1 MCFTFSFAFLR
12 IFFFDFLGHFFC
24 FLAHFFCCLPKFAF
38 FLLHLPLLHLP
49 FFIYLFTFCI
59 YVFFCV
65 RDWHPPTHSSLRWEG
80 EEGWGGDH
88 SQRKS
93 TRIAKQKFSDKYAKN
108 GTIFARIGENY
119 YEESVSLKNVENF
132 KKPIPAGLAANLCS
146 PPGGLPP
153 AAANPCRLVGGG
165 AGGRDQRWDQARWD
179 LSRGGTGTCVQ
190 RSYWNPSAHHCFCT

>member
-1 MCFTFSFAFLR
+1 MFHIFFR
-12 IFFFDFLGHFFC
+12 IFADFFFRFFRTFFLFFS
-24 FLAHFFCCLPKFAF
+24 AF
-38 FLLHLPLLHLP
+38 FLLFTQVCVLFIAFTFIAFTFFYLPFYLLH
-49 FFIYLFTFCI
+49 F
-59 YVFFCV
+59 FFCV